1 MKIEYM
7 SDEYLMNMVEAI
19 EAHDMV
25 SAPPDLQ
32 SGVFA
37 KLGLK
42 EGSNRQTADSLSNN
56 AATKQT
62 NISTVQS
69 VGAPSVARRKPEFRI
84 YCFKVIGASAAAIL
98 IALSLP
104 VLSPE
109 KAPTPTKQEV
119 VGSMTATDI
128 GGKDGVVGNIFK
140 ELASFRGSAVESA
153 SDSQGEPNDESANE
167 SPNETDNSPKGTD
180 GILKNLDRGLL
191 RKLGSSKNVG
201 DYFNDAD

>member
-37 KLGLK
+37 KLGFT

-56 AATKQT
+56 AATRQT
-62 NISTVQS
+62 NISTMQS
-69 VGAPSVARRKPEFRI
+69 VGTPSVVRRKPEFRI

-128 GGKDGVVGNIFK
+128 GGKDGVVGNIIK

-153 SDSQGEPNDESANE
+153 NDSQGEPNDESANE

-180 GILKNLDRGLL
+180 GIIKRLDRGVL
-191 RKLGSSKNVG
+191 RKLGSSRNIG
-201 DYFNDAD
+201 DYFNEVD

>member
-69 VGAPSVARRKPEFRI
+69 VGAPSVARRKRKFRI

-128 GGKDGVVGNIFK
+128 GGKDGWQYHQRACF
-140 ELASFRGSAVESA
+140 L
-153 SDSQGEPNDESANE
+153 
-167 SPNETDNSPKGTD
+167 
-180 GILKNLDRGLL
+180 
-191 RKLGSSKNVG
+191 
-201 DYFNDAD
+201 

>member
-25 SAPPDLQ
+25 SAPPDLE
-32 SGVFA
+32 SEVLS
-37 KLGLK
+37 KLGL
-42 EGSNRQTADSLSNN
+42 
-56 AATKQT
+56 TKR
-62 NISTVQS
+62 S
-69 VGAPSVARRKPEFRI
+69 KPEFRI

-104 VLSPE
+104 VLSSDR
-109 KAPTPTKQEV
+109 APTPTKQEV
-119 VGSMTATDI
+119 VGTADATD
-128 GGKDGVVGNIFK
+128 
-140 ELASFRGSAVESA
+140 LRW
-153 SDSQGEPNDESANE
+153 
-167 SPNETDNSPKGTD
+167 KG

-201 DYFNDAD
+201 DYIMTIY

>member
-25 SAPPDLQ
+25 SAPPDLE
-32 SGVFA
+32 SEVLS
-37 KLGLK
+37 KLGL
-42 EGSNRQTADSLSNN
+42 
-56 AATKQT
+56 TKR
-62 NISTVQS
+62 S
-69 VGAPSVARRKPEFRI
+69 KPEFRI

-104 VLSPE
+104 ILSSDR
-109 KAPTPTKQEV
+109 APTPTKQEV
-119 VGSMTATDI
+119 VGTADATD
-128 GGKDGVVGNIFK
+128 
-140 ELASFRGSAVESA
+140 LRW
-153 SDSQGEPNDESANE
+153 
-167 SPNETDNSPKGTD
+167 KG

-201 DYFNDAD
+201 DYIKTIN

>member
-25 SAPPDLQ
+25 SAPPDLE
-32 SGVFA
+32 SEVLS
-37 KLGLK
+37 KLGL
-42 EGSNRQTADSLSNN
+42 
-56 AATKQT
+56 TK
-62 NISTVQS
+62 SS
-69 VGAPSVARRKPEFRI
+69 KPEFRI

-104 VLSPE
+104 ILSSDR
-109 KAPTPTKQEV
+109 APTPTKQEV
-119 VGSMTATDI
+119 VGTADATD
-128 GGKDGVVGNIFK
+128 
-140 ELASFRGSAVESA
+140 LRW
-153 SDSQGEPNDESANE
+153 
-167 SPNETDNSPKGTD
+167 KG

-201 DYFNDAD
+201 DYIMTIN

>member
-25 SAPPDLQ
+25 SAPTDLE
-32 SGVFA
+32 SEVLS
-37 KLGLK
+37 KLGL
-42 EGSNRQTADSLSNN
+42 
-56 AATKQT
+56 TKR
-62 NISTVQS
+62 S
-69 VGAPSVARRKPEFRI
+69 KPEFRI

-104 VLSPE
+104 ILSSDR
-109 KAPTPTKQEV
+109 APTPTKQEV
-119 VGSMTATDI
+119 VGTADATD
-128 GGKDGVVGNIFK
+128 
-140 ELASFRGSAVESA
+140 LRW
-153 SDSQGEPNDESANE
+153 
-167 SPNETDNSPKGTD
+167 KG

>member
-25 SAPPDLQ
+25 SAPPDLE
-32 SGVFA
+32 SEVLS
-37 KLGLK
+37 KLGL
-42 EGSNRQTADSLSNN
+42 
-56 AATKQT
+56 TKR
-62 NISTVQS
+62 S
-69 VGAPSVARRKPEFRI
+69 KPEFRI

-104 VLSPE
+104 ILSSDR
-109 KAPTPTKQEV
+109 APTPTKQEV
-119 VGSMTATDI
+119 VGTADATD
-128 GGKDGVVGNIFK
+128 
-140 ELASFRGSAVESA
+140 LRW
-153 SDSQGEPNDESANE
+153 
-167 SPNETDNSPKGTD
+167 KGR
-180 GILKNLDRGLL
+180 ILKNLDRGLL

>member
-25 SAPPDLQ
+25 SAPPDLE
-32 SGVFA
+32 SEVLS
-37 KLGLK
+37 KLGL
-42 EGSNRQTADSLSNN
+42 
-56 AATKQT
+56 TKR
-62 NISTVQS
+62 S
-69 VGAPSVARRKPEFRI
+69 KPEFRI

-104 VLSPE
+104 ILSSDR
-109 KAPTPTKQEV
+109 APTPTKQEV
-119 VGSMTATDI
+119 VGTTDATD
-128 GGKDGVVGNIFK
+128 
-140 ELASFRGSAVESA
+140 LRW
-153 SDSQGEPNDESANE
+153 
-167 SPNETDNSPKGTD
+167 KG

-201 DYFNDAD
+201 DYIMTIN

>member
-69 VGAPSVARRKPEFRI
+69 VGAPSVARRKRKFRI
-84 YCFKVIGASAAAIL
+84 
-98 IALSLP
+98 
-104 VLSPE
+104 
-109 KAPTPTKQEV
+109 
-119 VGSMTATDI
+119 
-128 GGKDGVVGNIFK
+128 
-140 ELASFRGSAVESA
+140 
-153 SDSQGEPNDESANE
+153 
-167 SPNETDNSPKGTD
+167 
-180 GILKNLDRGLL
+180 
-191 RKLGSSKNVG
+191 
-201 DYFNDAD
+201 

>member
-25 SAPPDLQ
+25 SAPPDLE
-32 SGVFA
+32 SEVLS
-37 KLGLK
+37 KLGL
-42 EGSNRQTADSLSNN
+42 
-56 AATKQT
+56 TK
-62 NISTVQS
+62 
-69 VGAPSVARRKPEFRI
+69 RRKPEFRI

-104 VLSPE
+104 ILSSDR
-109 KAPTPTKQEV
+109 APTPTKQEV
-119 VGSMTATDI
+119 VGTADATD
-128 GGKDGVVGNIFK
+128 
-140 ELASFRGSAVESA
+140 LRW
-153 SDSQGEPNDESANE
+153 
-167 SPNETDNSPKGTD
+167 KG

>member
-42 EGSNRQTADSLSNN
+42 EGSNRQTADSLFNN

-104 VLSPE
+104 ILSSDR
-109 KAPTPTKQEV
+109 APTPTKQEV
-119 VGSMTATDI
+119 VGTADATD
-128 GGKDGVVGNIFK
+128 
-140 ELASFRGSAVESA
+140 LRW
-153 SDSQGEPNDESANE
+153 
-167 SPNETDNSPKGTD
+167 KG

>member
-69 VGAPSVARRKPEFRI
+69 VGAPSVAQRKRKFRI

-98 IALSLP
+98 ISLSLP
-104 VLSPE
+104 VLSSDR
-109 KAPTPTKQEV
+109 APTPTKQEV
-119 VGSMTATDI
+119 VGTTDATD
-128 GGKDGVVGNIFK
+128 
-140 ELASFRGSAVESA
+140 LRW
-153 SDSQGEPNDESANE
+153 
-167 SPNETDNSPKGTD
+167 KG

-201 DYFNDAD
+201 DYFSDAD

>member
-25 SAPPDLQ
+25 SAPPDLE
-32 SGVFA
+32 SEVLS
-37 KLGLK
+37 KLGL
-42 EGSNRQTADSLSNN
+42 
-56 AATKQT
+56 TKR
-62 NISTVQS
+62 S
-69 VGAPSVARRKPEFRI
+69 KPEFRI

-104 VLSPE
+104 VLSSDR
-109 KAPTPTKQEV
+109 APTPTKQEV
-119 VGSMTATDI
+119 VGTADATD
-128 GGKDGVVGNIFK
+128 
-140 ELASFRGSAVESA
+140 LRW
-153 SDSQGEPNDESANE
+153 
-167 SPNETDNSPKGTD
+167 KG

-201 DYFNDAD
+201 DYIMTIN

>member
-25 SAPPDLQ
+25 SAPPDLE
-32 SGVFA
+32 SEVLS
-37 KLGLK
+37 KLGL
-42 EGSNRQTADSLSNN
+42 
-56 AATKQT
+56 TKR
-62 NISTVQS
+62 S
-69 VGAPSVARRKPEFRI
+69 KPEFRI

-104 VLSPE
+104 ILSSDR
-109 KAPTPTKQEV
+109 APTPTKQEV
-119 VGSMTATDI
+119 VGTADATD
-128 GGKDGVVGNIFK
+128 
-140 ELASFRGSAVESA
+140 LRW
-153 SDSQGEPNDESANE
+153 
-167 SPNETDNSPKGTD
+167 KG

-201 DYFNDAD
+201 DYIMTIY

>member
-42 EGSNRQTADSLSNN
+42 EGSNRQTTDSLSNN

-69 VGAPSVARRKPEFRI
+69 VGAPSVARRKRKFRI

-119 VGSMTATDI
+119 VGTTDATD
-128 GGKDGVVGNIFK
+128 
-140 ELASFRGSAVESA
+140 LRW
-153 SDSQGEPNDESANE
+153 
-167 SPNETDNSPKGTD
+167 KG

-201 DYFNDAD
+201 DYIMTIN

>member
-25 SAPPDLQ
+25 SAPPDLE
-32 SGVFA
+32 SEVLS
-37 KLGLK
+37 KLGL
-42 EGSNRQTADSLSNN
+42 
-56 AATKQT
+56 TKR
-62 NISTVQS
+62 S
-69 VGAPSVARRKPEFRI
+69 KPEFRI

-104 VLSPE
+104 ILSSDR
-109 KAPTPTKQEV
+109 APTPTKQEV
-119 VGSMTATDI
+119 VGTAGATD
-128 GGKDGVVGNIFK
+128 
-140 ELASFRGSAVESA
+140 LRW
-153 SDSQGEPNDESANE
+153 
-167 SPNETDNSPKGTD
+167 KG

-201 DYFNDAD
+201 DYIMTIN

>member
-32 SGVFA
+32 SEVFA
-37 KLGLK
+37 KLGLTEK
-42 EGSNRQTADSLSNN
+42 ND
-56 AATKQT
+56 
-62 NISTVQS
+62 VQP
-69 VGAPSVARRKPEFRI
+69 VGAPSAARRRREFRI

-128 GGKDGVVGNIFK
+128 GGKGGVVGNIFK

-153 SDSQGEPNDESANE
+153 NDSQGEPNDESANE

-180 GILKNLDRGLL
+180 GIIKRLDRGLL

-201 DYFNDAD
+201 DYIMTIN

>member
-1 MKIEYM
+1 
-7 SDEYLMNMVEAI
+7 MNMVEAI

-69 VGAPSVARRKPEFRI
+69 VGDPSVARRKRKFRI

-104 VLSPE
+104 ILSPE

-128 GGKDGVVGNIFK
+128 GGKDGVVGLPQCLGIGEDVLLQDLTFGLLVCHVGLVIGVVLQSIEVMFGK
-140 ELASFRGSAVESA
+140 A
-153 SDSQGEPNDESANE
+153 SDGKDCHP
-167 SPNETDNSPKGTD
+167 PP
-180 GILKNLDRGLL
+180 
-191 RKLGSSKNVG
+191 
-201 DYFNDAD
+201 

>member
-25 SAPPDLQ
+25 SAPPDLE
-32 SGVFA
+32 SEVLS
-37 KLGLK
+37 KLGL
-42 EGSNRQTADSLSNN
+42 
-56 AATKQT
+56 TKR
-62 NISTVQS
+62 S
-69 VGAPSVARRKPEFRI
+69 KPEFRI

-104 VLSPE
+104 ILSSDR
-109 KAPTPTKQEV
+109 APTPTKQEV
-119 VGSMTATDI
+119 VGTADATD
-128 GGKDGVVGNIFK
+128 
-140 ELASFRGSAVESA
+140 LRW
-153 SDSQGEPNDESANE
+153 
-167 SPNETDNSPKGTD
+167 KG

>member
-25 SAPPDLQ
+25 SAPTDLE
-32 SGVFA
+32 SEVLS
-37 KLGLK
+37 KLGL
-42 EGSNRQTADSLSNN
+42 
-56 AATKQT
+56 TKR
-62 NISTVQS
+62 S
-69 VGAPSVARRKPEFRI
+69 KPEFRI

-104 VLSPE
+104 ILSSDR
-109 KAPTPTKQEV
+109 APTPTKQEV
-119 VGSMTATDI
+119 VGTADATD
-128 GGKDGVVGNIFK
+128 
-140 ELASFRGSAVESA
+140 LRW
-153 SDSQGEPNDESANE
+153 
-167 SPNETDNSPKGTD
+167 KG

-201 DYFNDAD
+201 DYFSDAD

>member
-69 VGAPSVARRKPEFRI
+69 VGAPSVARRKRKFRI

-119 VGSMTATDI
+119 VGTTDATD
-128 GGKDGVVGNIFK
+128 
-140 ELASFRGSAVESA
+140 LRW
-153 SDSQGEPNDESANE
+153 
-167 SPNETDNSPKGTD
+167 KG

-201 DYFNDAD
+201 DYIMTIN

>member
-25 SAPPDLQ
+25 SAPPDLE
-32 SGVFA
+32 SEVLS
-37 KLGLK
+37 KLGL
-42 EGSNRQTADSLSNN
+42 
-56 AATKQT
+56 TK
-62 NISTVQS
+62 
-69 VGAPSVARRKPEFRI
+69 RRKPEFRI
-84 YCFKVIGASAAAIL
+84 YCFRVIGASAAAIL

-104 VLSPE
+104 ILSSDR
-109 KAPTPTKQEV
+109 APTPTKQEV
-119 VGSMTATDI
+119 VGTADATD
-128 GGKDGVVGNIFK
+128 
-140 ELASFRGSAVESA
+140 LRW
-153 SDSQGEPNDESANE
+153 
-167 SPNETDNSPKGTD
+167 KG

>member
-25 SAPPDLQ
+25 SAPPDLE
-32 SGVFA
+32 SEVLS
-37 KLGLK
+37 KLGL
-42 EGSNRQTADSLSNN
+42 
-56 AATKQT
+56 TKR
-62 NISTVQS
+62 S
-69 VGAPSVARRKPEFRI
+69 KPEFRI

-119 VGSMTATDI
+119 VGTADATD
-128 GGKDGVVGNIFK
+128 
-140 ELASFRGSAVESA
+140 LRW
-153 SDSQGEPNDESANE
+153 
-167 SPNETDNSPKGTD
+167 KG

-201 DYFNDAD
+201 DYIMTIY

>member
-25 SAPPDLQ
+25 SAPPDLE
-32 SGVFA
+32 SEVLS
-37 KLGLK
+37 KLGL
-42 EGSNRQTADSLSNN
+42 
-56 AATKQT
+56 TKR
-62 NISTVQS
+62 S
-69 VGAPSVARRKPEFRI
+69 KPEFRI

-128 GGKDGVVGNIFK
+128 GGKDGVVGNIIK

-153 SDSQGEPNDESANE
+153 NDSQGEPNDESANE

-180 GILKNLDRGLL
+180 GIIKRLDRGVL
-191 RKLGSSKNVG
+191 RKLGSSRNIG
-201 DYFNDAD
+201 DYFNEVD

>member
-7 SDEYLMNMVEAI
+7 SDEYLMNMVDAI

-25 SAPPDLQ
+25 SAPPDLE
-32 SGVFA
+32 SEVLS
-37 KLGLK
+37 KLGL
-42 EGSNRQTADSLSNN
+42 
-56 AATKQT
+56 TKR
-62 NISTVQS
+62 S
-69 VGAPSVARRKPEFRI
+69 KPEFRI

-104 VLSPE
+104 ILSSDR
-109 KAPTPTKQEV
+109 APTPTKQEV
-119 VGSMTATDI
+119 VGTADATD
-128 GGKDGVVGNIFK
+128 
-140 ELASFRGSAVESA
+140 LRW
-153 SDSQGEPNDESANE
+153 
-167 SPNETDNSPKGTD
+167 KG

>member
-25 SAPPDLQ
+25 SAPPDLE
-32 SGVFA
+32 SEVLS
-37 KLGLK
+37 KLGL
-42 EGSNRQTADSLSNN
+42 NT
-56 AATKQT
+56 
-62 NISTVQS
+62 
-69 VGAPSVARRKPEFRI
+69 RRKPEFRI

-104 VLSPE
+104 ILSSDR
-109 KAPTPTKQEV
+109 APTPTKQEV
-119 VGSMTATDI
+119 VGTADATD
-128 GGKDGVVGNIFK
+128 
-140 ELASFRGSAVESA
+140 LRW
-153 SDSQGEPNDESANE
+153 
-167 SPNETDNSPKGTD
+167 KG

-201 DYFNDAD
+201 DYIMTIN

>member
-25 SAPPDLQ
+25 SAPPDLE
-32 SGVFA
+32 SEVLS
-37 KLGLK
+37 KLGL
-42 EGSNRQTADSLSNN
+42 
-56 AATKQT
+56 TK
-62 NISTVQS
+62 
-69 VGAPSVARRKPEFRI
+69 RRKPEFRI

-104 VLSPE
+104 ILSSDR
-109 KAPTPTKQEV
+109 APTPTKQEV
-119 VGSMTATDI
+119 VGTADATD
-128 GGKDGVVGNIFK
+128 
-140 ELASFRGSAVESA
+140 LRW
-153 SDSQGEPNDESANE
+153 
-167 SPNETDNSPKGTD
+167 KG

-201 DYFNDAD
+201 DYIMTIN

>member
-25 SAPPDLQ
+25 SAPPDLE
-32 SGVFA
+32 SEVLS
-37 KLGLK
+37 KLGL
-42 EGSNRQTADSLSNN
+42 
-56 AATKQT
+56 TK
-62 NISTVQS
+62 
-69 VGAPSVARRKPEFRI
+69 RRKPEFRI

-104 VLSPE
+104 VLSSDR
-109 KAPTPTKQEV
+109 APTPTKQEV
-119 VGSMTATDI
+119 VGTTDATD
-128 GGKDGVVGNIFK
+128 
-140 ELASFRGSAVESA
+140 LRW
-153 SDSQGEPNDESANE
+153 
-167 SPNETDNSPKGTD
+167 KG

-201 DYFNDAD
+201 DYIMTIN

>member
-25 SAPPDLQ
+25 SAPPDLE
-32 SGVFA
+32 SEVLS
-37 KLGLK
+37 KLGL
-42 EGSNRQTADSLSNN
+42 
-56 AATKQT
+56 TKR
-62 NISTVQS
+62 S
-69 VGAPSVARRKPEFRI
+69 KPEFRI

-104 VLSPE
+104 VLSPK

-119 VGSMTATDI
+119 VGTADATD
-128 GGKDGVVGNIFK
+128 
-140 ELASFRGSAVESA
+140 LRW
-153 SDSQGEPNDESANE
+153 
-167 SPNETDNSPKGTD
+167 KG

>member
-25 SAPPDLQ
+25 SAPPDLE
-32 SGVFA
+32 SEVLS
-37 KLGLK
+37 KLGL
-42 EGSNRQTADSLSNN
+42 
-56 AATKQT
+56 TKR
-62 NISTVQS
+62 S
-69 VGAPSVARRKPEFRI
+69 KPEFRI

-104 VLSPE
+104 ILSSDR
-109 KAPTPTKQEV
+109 APTPTKQEV
-119 VGSMTATDI
+119 VGTADATD
-128 GGKDGVVGNIFK
+128 
-140 ELASFRGSAVESA
+140 LRW
-153 SDSQGEPNDESANE
+153 
-167 SPNETDNSPKGTD
+167 KG

-201 DYFNDAD
+201 DYIMTIN

>member
-7 SDEYLMNMVEAI
+7 SDEYLMNIVEAI

-25 SAPPDLQ
+25 SAPPDLE
-32 SGVFA
+32 SEVLS
-37 KLGLK
+37 KLGL
-42 EGSNRQTADSLSNN
+42 
-56 AATKQT
+56 TKR
-62 NISTVQS
+62 S
-69 VGAPSVARRKPEFRI
+69 KPEFRI

-104 VLSPE
+104 ILSSDR
-109 KAPTPTKQEV
+109 APTPTKQEV
-119 VGSMTATDI
+119 VGTADATD
-128 GGKDGVVGNIFK
+128 
-140 ELASFRGSAVESA
+140 LRW
-153 SDSQGEPNDESANE
+153 
-167 SPNETDNSPKGTD
+167 KG

>member
-25 SAPPDLQ
+25 SAPPDLE
-32 SGVFA
+32 SEVLS
-37 KLGLK
+37 KLGL
-42 EGSNRQTADSLSNN
+42 NTC
-56 AATKQT
+56 
-62 NISTVQS
+62 
-69 VGAPSVARRKPEFRI
+69 RKPEFRI

-104 VLSPE
+104 ILSSE
-109 KAPTPTKQEV
+109 RASTPTKQEV
-119 VGSMTATDI
+119 VGTTDAMNLRW
-128 GGKDGVVGNIFK
+128 K
-140 ELASFRGSAVESA
+140 
-153 SDSQGEPNDESANE
+153 
-167 SPNETDNSPKGTD
+167 D

-201 DYFNDAD
+201 DYIMTIN

>member
-25 SAPPDLQ
+25 SAPPDLE
-32 SGVFA
+32 SEVLS
-37 KLGLK
+37 KLGL
-42 EGSNRQTADSLSNN
+42 
-56 AATKQT
+56 TK
-62 NISTVQS
+62 
-69 VGAPSVARRKPEFRI
+69 RCKPEFRI

-104 VLSPE
+104 ILSSDR
-109 KAPTPTKQEV
+109 APTPTKQEV
-119 VGSMTATDI
+119 VGTADATD
-128 GGKDGVVGNIFK
+128 
-140 ELASFRGSAVESA
+140 LRW
-153 SDSQGEPNDESANE
+153 
-167 SPNETDNSPKGTD
+167 KG

-201 DYFNDAD
+201 DYIMTIN

>member
-25 SAPPDLQ
+25 SAPPDLE
-32 SGVFA
+32 SEVLS
-37 KLGLK
+37 KLGL
-42 EGSNRQTADSLSNN
+42 
-56 AATKQT
+56 TK
-62 NISTVQS
+62 
-69 VGAPSVARRKPEFRI
+69 RRKPEFRI

-104 VLSPE
+104 ILSSDR
-109 KAPTPTKQEV
+109 APTPTKQEV
-119 VGSMTATDI
+119 VGTADATD
-128 GGKDGVVGNIFK
+128 
-140 ELASFRGSAVESA
+140 LRW
-153 SDSQGEPNDESANE
+153 
-167 SPNETDNSPKGTD
+167 KG

-201 DYFNDAD
+201 DYIMTIY

>member
-25 SAPPDLQ
+25 SAPPDLE
-32 SGVFA
+32 SEVLS
-37 KLGLK
+37 KLGL
-42 EGSNRQTADSLSNN
+42 
-56 AATKQT
+56 TKR
-62 NISTVQS
+62 S
-69 VGAPSVARRKPEFRI
+69 KPEFRI

-119 VGSMTATDI
+119 VGTAGATD
-128 GGKDGVVGNIFK
+128 
-140 ELASFRGSAVESA
+140 LRW
-153 SDSQGEPNDESANE
+153 
-167 SPNETDNSPKGTD
+167 KG

-201 DYFNDAD
+201 DYIMTIN

>member
-42 EGSNRQTADSLSNN
+42 EGSNRQT
-56 AATKQT
+56 

-69 VGAPSVARRKPEFRI
+69 VGAPSVAQRKPEFRI

-104 VLSPE
+104 ILSSDR
-109 KAPTPTKQEV
+109 APTPTKQEV
-119 VGSMTATDI
+119 VGTADATD
-128 GGKDGVVGNIFK
+128 
-140 ELASFRGSAVESA
+140 LRW
-153 SDSQGEPNDESANE
+153 
-167 SPNETDNSPKGTD
+167 KG

>member
-25 SAPPDLQ
+25 SAPPDLE
-32 SGVFA
+32 SEVLS
-37 KLGLK
+37 KLGL
-42 EGSNRQTADSLSNN
+42 
-56 AATKQT
+56 TKR
-62 NISTVQS
+62 S
-69 VGAPSVARRKPEFRI
+69 KPEFRI

-104 VLSPE
+104 VLSSDR
-109 KAPTPTKQEV
+109 APTPTKQEV
-119 VGSMTATDI
+119 VGTADATD
-128 GGKDGVVGNIFK
+128 
-140 ELASFRGSAVESA
+140 LRW
-153 SDSQGEPNDESANE
+153 
-167 SPNETDNSPKGTD
+167 KG